1 MIDELVVK
9 YILKYITKN
18 FNYTELIKKGY
29 GKTDFDFMQKL
40 IMVIMKEQLDLVL
53 ALSILE
59 PVVNEKFTI
68 LNEMQEITSRIKYKK
83 TDKELNRYIALF
95 DIDIT
100 EIEKDV
106 MYIITQA
113 INQDRENKLKLLEV
127 GYVG

>member
-1 MIDELVVK
+1 MIDELAVK

-18 FNYTELIKKGY
+18 FNYTELTKKGY
-29 GKTDFDFMQKL
+29 GKTDFDFMQIL
-40 IMVIMKEQLDLVL
+40 IMVIMKEQLNLVL
-53 ALSILE
+53 ALSIFE
-59 PVVNEKFTI
+59 PEVNEKFTI

-83 TDKELNRYIALF
+83 TDNELNRYIELF